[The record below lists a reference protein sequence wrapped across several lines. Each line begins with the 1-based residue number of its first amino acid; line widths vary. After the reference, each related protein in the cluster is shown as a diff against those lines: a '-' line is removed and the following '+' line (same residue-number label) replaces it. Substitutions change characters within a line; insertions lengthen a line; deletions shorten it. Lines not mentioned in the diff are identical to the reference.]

1 MVYAF
6 VQQNANDNAASATTI
21 TVTLTPTA
29 GNLLV
34 FCITGDALDTV
45 SIALSDNLGSHNTF
59 VQIGTDLVT
68 APGSDQRCAWYYAEN
83 CKGGATTFTA
93 TFSAG
98 TRFRA
103 IYVGEYSGIATT
115 SSFLNGARAENAS
128 PGTGTD
134 AVTSGNANATSQP
147 ALVWGFALDIFTGA
161 TPSAG
166 TGFTARTGVW
176 STNTCLGRPE
186 DKRVTAT
193 GNVAATFT
201 TTVGTDSHGV
211 GVGIFA
217 EAASAVSDPS
227 PLRGRTP
234 NYLFSL

>member
-1 MVYAF
+1 MAYAF
-6 VQQNANDNAASATTI
+6 VQQNANDAAASVATI

-34 FCITGDALDTV
+34 FAITGDSADTS

-59 VQIGTDLVT
+59 TQIGTDLVT
-68 APGSDQRCAWYYAEN
+68 TNAQRCAWWFAAN

-93 TFSAG
+93 TFSTS

-103 IYVGEYSGIATT
+103 IYVAEYSGIATA
-115 SSFLNGARAENAS
+115 SPLLNGARAENDS
-128 PGTGTD
+128 PGTTAD

-147 ALVWGFALDIFTGA
+147 ALVWGFSIDTSGTT
-161 TPSAG
+161 TPNAG
-166 TGFTARTGVW
+166 TGFTSRTNVW

-201 TTVGTDSHGV
+201 ATTGTDTHGS

-217 EAASAVSDPS
+217 EATTVSLAP
-227 PLRGRTP
+227 TP
-234 NYLFSL
+234 RIHRALFEM

>member
-1 MVYAF
+1 MAYAF
-6 VQQNANDNAASATTI
+6 VQQNAADNAATATTI

-34 FCITGDALDTV
+34 FCVSGDSLDTT

-59 VQIGTDLVT
+59 TQISTDLV
-68 APGSDQRCAWYYAEN
+68 SLLDQRCAWWFAEN

-93 TFSAG
+93 TFSAT
-98 TRFRA
+98 TRFRT
-103 IYVGEYSGIATT
+103 IYVAEYSGIATT
-115 SSFLNGARAENAS
+115 GSFLNGTRAENTA

-134 AVTSGNANATSQP
+134 AVSSGNANATSQP
-147 ALVWGFALDIFTGA
+147 ALAWGFSIDINGGS

-166 TGFTARTGVW
+166 TGFTSRTGVW
-176 STNTCLGRPE
+176 SSATCLGRPE
-186 DKRVTAT
+186 DKRVTVT

-201 TTVGTDSHGV
+201 ATTGTDSHGT

-217 EAASAVSDPS
+217 EVTTPVSDVMPWA
-227 PLRGRTP
+227 RTKS
-234 NYLFSL
+234 YYHSL

>member
-1 MVYAF
+1 MTYAF
-6 VQQNANDNAASATTI
+6 VQQNANDNAASAATI

-34 FCITGDALDTV
+34 FAITGDSADTS
-45 SIALSDNLGSHNTF
+45 SIALSDNLGVHNTF
-59 VQIGTDLVT
+59 TQIGTDLVT
-68 APGSDQRCAWYYAEN
+68 GNAQRCAWWFAAN
-83 CKGGATTFTA
+83 CQGGATTFTA

-103 IYVGEYSGIATT
+103 FYVAEYSGIVT
-115 SSFLNGARAENAS
+115 SSPFLNGARAENAA

-134 AVTSGNANATSQP
+134 AVSSGVANATSQP
-147 ALVWGFALDIFTGA
+147 ALVWGFCIDTSGNT
-161 TPSAG
+161 TPNAG
-166 TGFTARTGVW
+166 TGFTSRAGVW
-176 STNTCLGRPE
+176 STATCLGKPE

-201 TTVGTDSHGV
+201 ATTGTDTHAS

-217 EAASAVSDPS
+217 EVVTVSDVPRARMPS
-227 PLRGRTP
+227 
-234 NYLFSL
+234 YLHSL

>member
-1 MVYAF
+1 MAYAF

-34 FCITGDALDTV
+34 FCVSGDALDTT

-59 VQIGTDLVT
+59 SQISTDLVT
-68 APGSDQRCAWYYAEN
+68 ASGSDQRCAWYYAEN

-98 TRFRA
+98 TRFRTF
-103 IYVGEYSGIATT
+103 YVGEYSGIAT
-115 SSFLNGARAENAS
+115 SGSFLNGARAEQGN

-134 AVTSGNANATSQP
+134 AVSSGNANATSQP
-147 ALVWGFALDIFTGA
+147 ALVWGFSMDIFTGA
-161 TPSAG
+161 TPTAG
-166 TGFTARTGVW
+166 TGFTSRTGVW
-176 STNTCLGRPE
+176 STNTTLGRPE
-186 DKRVTAT
+186 DKRVTST

-201 TTVGTDSHGV
+201 TTAGTDSHGT

-217 EAASAVSDPS
+217 EAATAATSDP
-227 PLRGRTP
+227 PRARIP
-234 NYLFSL
+234 NYSFSI

>member
-1 MVYAF
+1 MTYAF

-34 FCITGDALDTV
+34 FAISADSADTT

-59 VQIGTDLVT
+59 TQIGTDLVT
-68 APGSDQRCAWYYAEN
+68 GNSQRCAWWFAAN

-93 TFSAG
+93 TFSTGA
-98 TRFRA
+98 RFRTF
-103 IYVGEYSGIATT
+103 YVAEYSGIAT
-115 SSFLNGARAENAS
+115 SSPFLNGARAENDS

-134 AVTSGNANATSQP
+134 AVSSGNANAASQP
-147 ALVWGFALDIFTGA
+147 ALAWGFCIDTSGNT
-161 TPSAG
+161 TPNAG
-166 TGFTARTGVW
+166 TGYTARTGVW
-176 STNTCLGRPE
+176 STNTCLGKPE

-201 TTVGTDSHGV
+201 ATTGTDTHATGIGV
-211 GVGIFA
+211 FA
-217 EAASAVSDPS
+217 EVASASDFLPVRMHRA
-227 PLRGRTP
+227 L
-234 NYLFSL
+234 YEM